1 MTWNELGGENDAWIL
16 SFTFKYFSLKFS
28 FQFKLSSPPSCE
40 RKIWELFLLEV
51 WRERAWG
58 PGETRVGAFN
68 GVLKLAHTGSWELM
82 VNISQLCIQWH
93 HIDSLKLAGMGEFI
107 PQNLANSTNQGLF
120 FSPLWNPVVKYL
132 PTQHCLRPTNS
143 SYLPPTYLTYNADSG
158 ME

>member
-1 MTWNELGGENDAWIL
+1 MNTTFRLQGAWPEMNLEVRMMPGFYLLHLNISVWSFHSNL
-16 SFTFKYFSLKFS
+16 SYHLHHRVK
-28 FQFKLSSPPSCE
+28 E
-40 RKIWELFLLEV
+40 KIWELFLLEV

-107 PQNLANSTNQGLF
+107 PQKLANSTNQGLF
-120 FSPLWNPVVKYL
+120 FSPSGIQLWNIYQHNTAYDLQIQVICL
-132 PTQHCLRPTNS
+132 PHT
-143 SYLPPTYLTYNADSG
+143 
-158 ME
+158 